1 MKFVRR
7 DVIIIDAHKNCS
19 QLSALVK
26 FYWRVLMLGLFFFS
40 LFSDLDLVVFGNW
53 PTLPLRTLE
62 RAFLARNLAK
72 EGSIK
77 VLDKTAVPI
86 IKLQDRLTGIRVDVS
101 SNVENGVRAADLIKL
116 FKKRFPVLT
125 KLVYVLKQFLHQRN
139 LNEVL
144 SA

>member
-1 MKFVRR
+1 M
-7 DVIIIDAHKNCS
+7 
-19 QLSALVK
+19 
-26 FYWRVLMLGLFFFS
+26 
-40 LFSDLDLVVFGNW
+40 
-53 PTLPLRTLE
+53 
-62 RAFLARNLAK
+62 ARNLAK